1 MNGFGLIAP
10 ELILLFG
17 GLIVFLL
24 NVFEGEDEK
33 GSGNGYVAI
42 TVLWL
47 LAALVASFFQI
58 KMVKDYFVAN
68 GTAQVAFTMMDVD
81 AFAIFFKV
89 TILVGM
95 VLVAVAGGTY
105 MNRRTEHKGEFW
117 SMFLFVTLAMS
128 IAASANNLVLLY
140 IAIEFLSIT
149 SYILAGFLRD
159 DPRSAEAGLKYF
171 LFGSVSSAVMLY
183 GISLLY
189 GASGTLDLREI
200 GAAFAA
206 STDMAVV
213 IMPAT
218 LLTLVGFG
226 FKMSLAPFYQWAPD
240 TYDGAPTPVTAYL
253 STASKAIGFAVT
265 VRVFVVALG
274 AYIGDWAPL
283 LAGLSMLTMSMGNL
297 IALRQTSI
305 KRMLAYSSVAQ
316 AGYILM
322 GLAAV
327 AAGSTSGMN
336 GLNGVLIY
344 LFAYLFTNIGA
355 FLVVMVIEER
365 LGSTEITAYAG
376 LSKRAPALAFM
387 FTIFL
392 LSLAGIP
399 ATGGF
404 MGKFYVFGA
413 AIQRQYF
420 WLAGVA
426 LINAGVAAY
435 YYVNIVRVM
444 FFASDEETD
453 KTPVT
458 MPVSMS
464 TVLVICTI
472 FTLWI
477 GLYPPNFIEWA
488 NTAAQ
493 QLLAVGF

>member
-17 GLIVFLL
+17 GLVVFMLTI
-24 NVFEGEDEK
+24 FENEDEK

-47 LAALVASFFQI
+47 LAALTAAYFQI
-58 KMVKDYFVAN
+58 DLEP
-68 GTAQVAFTMMDVD
+68 QVAFTMMDID
-81 AFAIFFKV
+81 GFATFFKITV
-89 TILVGM
+89 LVGM
-95 VLVAVAGGTY
+95 ILVAVAGGTY
-105 MNRRTEHKGEFW
+105 MNSRTERKGEFW

-128 IAASANNLVLLY
+128 VAASANNLVLLY
-140 IAIEFLSIT
+140 VAIEFLSIT

-159 DPRSAEAGLKYF
+159 NPRSAEAGLKYF
-171 LFGSVSSAVMLY
+171 LFGSVSSVVMLY
-183 GISLLY
+183 GMSLLY
-189 GASGTLDLREI
+189 GAAGTLDLRGI
-200 GAAFAA
+200 GAAFVTAEG
-206 STDMAVV
+206 MGPIIV
-213 IMPAT
+213 PAT
-218 LLTLVGFG
+218 LLTLVGLG

-253 STASKAIGFAVT
+253 STASKAVGFAVT
-265 VRVFVVALG
+265 ARVFVVALSI
-274 AYIGDWAPL
+274 YITDWVPL
-283 LAGLSMLTMSMGNL
+283 LSGLAMLTMSMGNL
-297 IALRQTSI
+297 IALRQTSV

-344 LFAYLFTNIGA
+344 IFAYLFTNVGA

-365 LGSTEITAYAG
+365 LGSTDISAYTG

-444 FFASDEETD
+444 FFASDEETEP
-453 KTPVT
+453 TPVT

-464 TVLVICTI
+464 TILVICTI
-472 FTLWI
+472 FTIWI
-477 GLYPPNFIEWA
+477 GLYPPHFIEWA

>member
-1 MNGFGLIAP
+1 LNGFGLIAP

-17 GLIVFLL
+17 GLVVFLL
-24 NVFEGEDEK
+24 NVFESDEEQ

-47 LAALVASFFQI
+47 LAALVAAYFQI
-58 KMVKDYFVAN
+58 DLEP
-68 GTAQVAFTMMDVD
+68 QVAFTMMDID
-81 AFAIFFKV
+81 AFATFFKI

-95 VLVAVAGGTY
+95 SLVAISGGAY
-105 MNRRTEHKGEFW
+105 MNKRTAHTGEFW
-117 SMFLFVTLAMS
+117 SMYLFVTLAMC

-171 LFGSVSSAVMLY
+171 LFGSVASAVMLY

-189 GASGTLDLREI
+189 GVTGTLDLREI
-200 GAAFAA
+200 GVVLAEVEGLSGVVVPAA
-206 STDMAVV
+206 
-213 IMPAT
+213 
-218 LLTLVGFG
+218 LLALVGFG

-265 VRVFVVALG
+265 VRVFVVALST
-274 AYIGDWAPL
+274 YIVDWAPL
-283 LAGLSMLTMSMGNL
+283 LAGLSMLTMTMGNL
-297 IALRQTSI
+297 IALRQTSV
-305 KRMLAYSSVAQ
+305 KRLLAYSSVAQ

-327 AAGSTSGMN
+327 AAGAQSGMD

-344 LFAYLFTNIGA
+344 LFAYLFTNVGA
-355 FLVVMVIEER
+355 FLVVMVIEEKV
-365 LGSTEITAYAG
+365 GSTDISAYAG
-376 LSKRAPALAFM
+376 LSSRAPALAFM
-387 FTIFL
+387 FMIFL

-404 MGKFYVFGA
+404 LGKFYVFGA

-426 LINAGVAAY
+426 LINAGVAAW
-435 YYVNIVRVM
+435 YYVNIIRVM
-444 FFASDEETD
+444 FFASEEET
-453 KTPVT
+453 TGAPLTV
-458 MPVSMS
+458 PIAMS
-464 TVLVICTI
+464 SVLVICTI

-477 GLYPPNFIEWA
+477 GLYPPNFIDWA

-493 QLLAVGF
+493 QLLAIGF